1 MPYVASDPG
10 DVFFETVTFPPPPSS
25 TGYIC
30 SVVVAGEIVCV
41 PWVLMID
48 FIRPRTGIGAEFDTF
63 HASKEMDTFHARMTE
78 YVNTLLDGTFI
89 VSEEDPLYQTLQ
101 EKQHDISIDLRPF
114 KGELTM
120 QHLVTAIRADVQAL
134 APEGVQVLRATLSEG

>member
-63 HASKEMDTFHARMTE
+63 HARMTE

-101 EKQHDISIDLRPF
+101 VKQHDISIDLRPF

-120 QHLVTAIRADVQAL
+120 QHLVEAIRADVQAL

>member
-1 MPYVASDPG
+1 
-10 DVFFETVTFPPPPSS
+10 
-25 TGYIC
+25 
-30 SVVVAGEIVCV
+30 
-41 PWVLMID
+41 MID